1 MGMYKA
7 RHKAKYN
14 GYWIRT
20 WKNKV
25 SAIALLVLGS
35 VPIFMEHDAT
45 AFVLM
50 SCFAVPMFFTK
61 DNWIL

>member
-14 GYWIRT
+14 GYWIKT

-25 SAIALLVLGS
+25 SAIALLALS
-35 VPIFMEHDAT
+35 SLPIFIDQDAT
-45 AFVLM
+45 AFVFM
-50 SCFAVPMFFTK
+50 CCFAVPMFFTK
-61 DNWIL
+61 YDWFV